1 MIKET
6 EENLLGYVLRTGD
19 PTTLFSLQGKFY
31 HENHEKIANVMLSL
45 YKAGTK
51 IDLLSVGTEL
61 ERHDKNSEFS
71 DLAHLL
77 NNSVIA
83 DPEYSIKEI
92 QEAWKRRMIGRLIS
106 EVEKKIDL
114 EDPQTL
120 LSSLANDCIS
130 LSIDSNKKSTIHAAF
145 EEMEEE
151 MGKSLE
157 ARQAGR
163 KTIGIPVG
171 YKLDGMVDGLR
182 PAHLWVIAAY
192 TSTGKTTFS
201 VNMARHLLEGGNRVV
216 MYSLETSKTDLL
228 SKFVAL
234 DTWIPTRDV
243 LHSAEKNSDYEKYQ
257 KSRDMMKEKYR
268 LTIHDDKHDIDDIA
282 LSMRQESAKEHVD
295 AFFLDYIQNITSKTI
310 SEEYNLLTRAMSTLK
325 LTLKATN
332 SPLVM
337 FSQISN
343 DDSRAKSALLMNGK
357 GSGSIKS
364 ASTMFAYMKPVG
376 EEKEILQY
384 YTTGEDVP
392 FDLIVNKNQNG
403 MIGVIH
409 MKRKQ
414 LTGEIYETR

>member
-6 EENLLGYVLRTGD
+6 EESLLGYVFQKGD
-19 PTTLFSLQGKFY
+19 PTCLFSLQGKFY
-31 HENHEKIANVMLSL
+31 YERHEKIANTILSL
-45 YKAGTK
+45 YKSGTK
-51 IDLLSVGTEL
+51 IDILSVGSEL
-61 ERHDKNSEFS
+61 EKYDKEIELA
-71 DLAHLL
+71 DLAHLVNASL
-77 NNSVIA
+77 IA
-83 DPEYSIKEI
+83 DPEYAVKEI
-92 QEAWKRRMIGRLIS
+92 HEAWKKRRLEKLLS
-106 EVEKKIDL
+106 EAQEKIDL
-114 EDPQTL
+114 EDSQKI
-120 LSSLANDCIS
+120 LSSLANDCIN
-130 LSIDSNKKSTIHAAF
+130 LSIDSNKKSTLAAAF

-163 KTIGIPVG
+163 QTIGISVG
-171 YKLDGMVDGLR
+171 YKLDGLVDGLR

-201 VNMARHLLEGGNRVV
+201 VNMARHILEQGYRVV

-234 DTWIPTRDV
+234 DTWMPTRDV
-243 LHSAEKNSDYEKYQ
+243 LHAAEKNEDYEKYQ

-268 LTIHDDKHDIDDIA
+268 LTIHDDKHDLDDIV

-310 SEEYNLLTRAMSTLK
+310 SEEYNLLTRAMSTFK
-325 LTLKATN
+325 LTLKSTN
-332 SPLVM
+332 SPLIL

-357 GSGSIKS
+357 GSGAIKS

-392 FDLIVNKNQNG
+392 FDLIVNKNQSG
-403 MIGVIH
+403 RIGVIH